1 MNIFKNNKTHVLIG
15 VVAGMLIGVSQDNYG
30 LGIALALALGTGVY
44 VQARKRRKKTKSLVT
59 NKVVAA
65 LYPVPHTKVLRSP
78 TVQSI

>member
-44 VQARKRRKKTKSLVT
+44 VTSKKKKEE
-59 NKVVAA
+59 N
-65 LYPVPHTKVLRSP
+65 
-78 TVQSI
+78 